1 MPSTAGEGEIR
12 AAYRRLARV
21 RHPDRVGG
29 DDSQMAA
36 LNEAYRVLADPARRA
51 TYDASLRSVPRGSA
65 ARPASAPPA
74 PAPPAPPRPPRP
86 PAQFPWKWALGIGA
100 AAALA
105 VFLAASLYRP
115 AGPPPPDGL
124 LEPGSCVVLI
134 EADNTA
140 REVSC
145 DDAANAE
152 VHSLIDRGDSCPL
165 GTAAYRDPHRGST
178 ACVQAR
184 QS

>member
-1 MPSTAGEGEIR
+1 VPSTAGEGEIR

-36 LNEAYRVLADPARRA
+36 LNEAYHVLADPARRA
-51 TYDASLRSVPRGSA
+51 TYDASLRSEPRGSA

-74 PAPPAPPRPPRP
+74 QSPPAPTPPRP
-86 PAQFPWKWALGIGA
+86 PARFAWEWALGIGA

-105 VFLAASLYRP
+105 VFLAASLYSP

-140 REVSC
+140 REVPC

-152 VHSLIDRGDSCPL
+152 VHSLIDRGACPL

-184 QS
+184 RN

>member
-1 MPSTAGEGEIR
+1 VPTTAGAGEIR

-36 LNEAYRVLADPARRA
+36 LNEAYHVLADPARRA
-51 TYDASLRSVPRGSA
+51 IYDASLRSEPHGSA
-65 ARPASAPPA
+65 ARPASAPAA
-74 PAPPAPPRPPRP
+74 PAQRAPPPRR
-86 PAQFPWKWALGIGA
+86 PAQFPWKWAFGIGA
-100 AAALA
+100 VAALA

-115 AGPPPPDGL
+115 AGSPPPDGL

-134 EADNTA
+134 EADTTA
-140 REVSC
+140 REVPC

-152 VHSLIDRGDSCPL
+152 VHSLIDRGDACPF

-178 ACVQAR
+178 ACVQGR
-184 QS
+184 RN